1 MEKKNE
7 MHVLYETDD
16 IEQARLVAANNKN
29 VSVVYHN
36 PNRKIPPVLTLK
48 INGHSYTK
56 WNPEY
61 IEYLRKEHPGISDK
75 EIRNCIESAIE
86 QLELTEAEKK
96 ETYDSSVRKKIIAI
110 KQEKCKNKN
119 W

>member
-96 ETYDSSVRKKIIAI
+96 ETYDSSVRKR
-110 KQEKCKNKN
+110 
-119 W
+119 

>member
-1 MEKKNE
+1 MKKKNE
-7 MHVLYETDD
+7 MHVMYETDN
-16 IEQARLVAANNKN
+16 IKQARLVASSDKN

-61 IEYLRKEHPGISDK
+61 IEYLRKKHPGISDK
-75 EIRNCIESAIE
+75 EIKNCIESAIA
-86 QLELTEAEKK
+86 QLELPETEEK
-96 ETYDSSVRKKIIAI
+96 ETYDTSMRKR
-110 KQEKCKNKN
+110 
-119 W
+119 